1 MTKVKRQV
9 IKIDEELCNGCG
21 LCVPS
26 CAEGAIQIIDGKA
39 RLVADKYC
47 DGLGACLGEC
57 PLGALSFEEREAEEF
72 DETAVAEYLK
82 SVGKEFVPH
91 AHDHLHEEHSHG
103 HHAHEAP
110 VPAAHAMHAHHGGG
124 CPSAR
129 TLDFRSNDGTPRDND
144 DGPKIESE
152 LRQWPIKL
160 YLVSPSAPYFQD
172 ADLLV
177 AADCAP
183 FAYASLHPD
192 FLRGKAL
199 VIGCPKFDDLQAY
212 VDKLTAI
219 VSRNNIK
226 SVTVLHMEVP
236 CCFGLMGAAREAV
249 AAAGKEIPVVAKVVT
264 LQGGIEEPAG
274 VAGLF

>member
-1 MTKVKRQV
+1 MAKVKRQI

-26 CAEGAIQIIDGKA
+26 CAEGALQIIDGKA
-39 RLVADKYC
+39 KLVQERYC

-57 PLGALSFEEREAEEF
+57 PQGAISFEEREAEDY
-72 DETAVAEYLK
+72 DEAAVVVHLK
-82 SVGKEFVPH
+82 EIGREPLPH
-91 AHDHLHEEHSHG
+91 AH
-103 HHAHEAP
+103 HHHEAP
-110 VPAAHAMHAHHGGG
+110 KPAAPVHHHHGGGG

-129 TLDFRSNDGTPRDND
+129 TLDFRAAQNTAPAASGSE
-144 DGPKIESE
+144 PKLQSE
-152 LRQWPIKL
+152 LRQWPVKL
-160 YLVSPSAPYFQD
+160 YLVNPSAPYFED
-172 ADLLV
+172 ADLLI
-177 AADCAP
+177 AADCTP

-199 VIGCPKFDDLQAY
+199 VIGCPKFDDLDVY
-212 VDKLTAI
+212 LEKLHAI

-236 CCFGLMGAAREAV
+236 CCFGMVAV
-249 AAAGKEIPVVAKVVT
+249 ARQAVEASGKNIPVQAKVVT
-264 LQGGIEEPAG
+264 LQGEIQDPAG